1 MLVPIAN
8 VRIVGRMPHLADV
21 VTRLHALR
29 LLQLEGAADAS
40 APELVPVPGADE
52 RAARTQELQL
62 LIARVDGLLALSAV
76 PEGAPAGSSRDS
88 GPRDP
93 ARLREDLHELEPQLQ
108 ALLDRIETL
117 ETELVVL
124 PRYLAPLVQLLPLV
138 PELAELDEHALRAL
152 QLGTIALVLDTDD
165 DQVISALREALH
177 AVLGERFELVT
188 ARVDR
193 QAVGC
198 VIVFPH
204 RESDAV
210 HSLLGREHVRQ
221 MPLPADYE
229 RLSFHGA
236 VSAMQQRL
244 AQLPGDLAAAR
255 AELAGLLGPRV
266 DDWRAAREA
275 LVAQLE
281 QVEAIAGA
289 AATERTFVVGGW
301 APRAELPAL
310 RRALESTAGGEL
322 SLDELPTP
330 PDRVPP
336 VLLHNRRAARPFEFL
351 VRFLDL
357 PRSGTL
363 DPTVLMALVLPLM
376 VGAMVGDIAYGA
388 LLLAASLFVRRRFG
402 PRSAAV
408 RDLAAVFVAGAIWAI
423 IFGFLFGEA
432 LGDLGH
438 RLGMPALWFYRGG
451 ADAVEPL
458 LLLSLAL
465 GAAHVVLGILLG
477 LWQSAR
483 LRRRAELLGRGGS
496 LLALCGVFVLAGV
509 AADRLPGWAVLPA
522 ALAIVAGLVL
532 LVVPRG
538 VLGLLMG
545 PLDLIGAVGNILS
558 YLRIAAVGL
567 ASAYLATVANTLGE
581 LGPLWIGIFVAAIF
595 HALNLAL
602 ASFSP
607 MIQALRLHYVEF
619 FSKFY
624 EDGGQPFRPFGERS
638 GA

>member
-1 MLVPIAN
+1 MLVPIAK
-8 VRIVGRMPHLADV
+8 VRIIGRMPHLADV
-21 VTRLHALR
+21 VTRLHGLR

-76 PEGAPAGSSRDS
+76 SAHAPAGSSRDS
-88 GPRDP
+88 GQRDP
-93 ARLREDLHELEPQLQ
+93 VRLREDLHDLEEQLQ
-108 ALLDRIETL
+108 ALLDRIEIF

-138 PELAELDEHALRAL
+138 PELAELDERALRAL
-152 QLGTIALVLDTDD
+152 QLETIALVLDTDD
-165 DQVISALREALH
+165 DQVISTLREALH

-221 MPLPADYE
+221 MPLPADFE
-229 RLSFHGA
+229 SLSFHGA

-244 AQLPGDLAAAR
+244 AHLPGDLAAAR
-255 AELAGLLGPRV
+255 AELAGLLAPRV
-266 DDWRAAREA
+266 DDWRATRAA

-310 RRALESTAGGEL
+310 RTALESTASGEL

-330 PDRVPP
+330 PDGTPP

-388 LLLAASLFVRRRFG
+388 LLLGASLFVRRRFG

-408 RDLAAVFVAGAIWAI
+408 RDLAGVFVAGAVWAI

-438 RLGMPALWFYRGG
+438 RLGLPALWFYRGG

-458 LLLSLAL
+458 LLFSLAL

-477 LWQSAR
+477 LRQSAR
-483 LRRRAELLGRGGS
+483 LRRRAELLARGGS
-496 LLALCGVFVLAGV
+496 LLALCGVFALAAV
-509 AADRLPGWAVLPA
+509 VADRLSGWAVPVA
-522 ALAIVAGLVL
+522 ALAIVSGLVL
-532 LVVPRG
+532 LVAPRG
-538 VLGLLMG
+538 ALGLLMG

-567 ASAYLATVANTLGE
+567 ASAYLGMVANTLGE

-624 EDGGQPFRPFGERS
+624 EDGGRPFRPFGEPPS
-638 GA
+638 A

>member
-8 VRIVGRMPHLADV
+8 VRIIGRMPHLADV
-21 VTRLHALR
+21 VARLHALR

-40 APELVPVPGADE
+40 ASELVPVPGADE

-76 PEGAPAGSSRDS
+76 PEGAPAGSSRNS
-88 GPRDP
+88 GRHDP
-93 ARLREDLHELEPQLQ
+93 ARLREDLHDLEPQLQ

-138 PELAELDEHALRAL
+138 PELAELDERALRAL
-152 QLGTIALVLDTDD
+152 QLETIALVLDTDD
-165 DQVISALREALH
+165 DQVTSALREALH

-255 AELAGLLGPRV
+255 AELAGLLAPRV

-289 AATERTFVVGGW
+289 AATERTFVVEGW

-310 RRALESTAGGEL
+310 QTALEARAGGEL

-330 PDRVPP
+330 PDGMPP

-363 DPTVLMALVLPLM
+363 DPT
-376 VGAMVGDIAYGA
+376 
-388 LLLAASLFVRRRFG
+388 
-402 PRSAAV
+402 
-408 RDLAAVFVAGAIWAI
+408 
-423 IFGFLFGEA
+423 
-432 LGDLGH
+432 
-438 RLGMPALWFYRGG
+438 
-451 ADAVEPL
+451 
-458 LLLSLAL
+458 
-465 GAAHVVLGILLG
+465 
-477 LWQSAR
+477 
-483 LRRRAELLGRGGS
+483 
-496 LLALCGVFVLAGV
+496 C
-509 AADRLPGWAVLPA
+509 
-522 ALAIVAGLVL
+522 
-532 LVVPRG
+532 
-538 VLGLLMG
+538 
-545 PLDLIGAVGNILS
+545 
-558 YLRIAAVGL
+558 
-567 ASAYLATVANTLGE
+567 
-581 LGPLWIGIFVAAIF
+581 
-595 HALNLAL
+595 
-602 ASFSP
+602 
-607 MIQALRLHYVEF
+607 
-619 FSKFY
+619 
-624 EDGGQPFRPFGERS
+624 
-638 GA
+638 